1 MVNKNKCPYIY
12 EKGNKIGEVCG
23 KDCKYEFCY
32 RHSQNKNV
40 KGKDKEKDDDNTI
53 VTSVESAEIQ
63 ERIAELGGINIT
75 NDTSPS
81 NNSIDD
87 NDEILL
93 TKYFVYDCIRDFFRE
108 HKEIEDVLS
117 NKKSSGSGSNLTT
130 ILGIAGMS
138 LLPILLKNLSGNII
152 DNAIYNKENVSG
164 LCNVTG
170 VQQPNQ
176 PPQGTY
182 STVERENKRETTEN
196 ASESRPYNT
205 TPETYLES
213 VKGPRI

>member
-32 RHSQNKNV
+32 RHSQNKNTKGCGEPTPFGAGV

-75 NDTSPS
+75 NNTSPS
-81 NNSIDD
+81 NNSVDD

-108 HKEIEDVLS
+108 HKEIEDVLRDR
-117 NKKSSGSGSNLTT
+117 KSTRLNSSH
-130 ILGIAGMS
+130 
-138 LLPILLKNLSGNII
+138 
-152 DNAIYNKENVSG
+152 
-164 LCNVTG
+164 
-170 VQQPNQ
+170 
-176 PPQGTY
+176 
-182 STVERENKRETTEN
+182 
-196 ASESRPYNT
+196 
-205 TPETYLES
+205 
-213 VKGPRI
+213 